1 MTVGWDL
8 DEIRR
13 LEADHRQRCEQLGIP
28 PSAYEPWI
36 HDPWPEPQPLTAQPE
51 DPPAFPTDALPIWVA
66 DQADNIAHTTQ
77 TPTDLAVICQLG
89 TLSTVAMWKRAR
101 IQLHGTWQEPGNLYL
116 LAVLNSGE
124 GKSPA
129 MKRAIAPLQQLLA
142 AEVAEW
148 EAEHS
153 ERYAQ
158 LVAARADLDRAE
170 KELKQ
175 QPKDAVALANVAEAH
190 ARLKDLEQ
198 HEHKPQ
204 PIANDITPEAMIDAL
219 AANGER
225 LAILDTEPGIFDL
238 AARYAGKDQPP
249 NITLALKAHS
259 GDPVE
264 LRRRGTGTASLTA
277 PHITMVIMAQPIAV
291 QRVYADREMRERGLA
306 ARLLIA
312 EPATMVG
319 RRTQR
324 THVND
329 DHAEA
334 AWAAG
339 VTSMWHRTTDKP
351 VELDGRAD
359 EAFLG
364 WLDDIEDRLD
374 PYDGDLRHV
383 AAFVSKLRSAV
394 GRLAL
399 ILHWAEAGDGV
410 VNVDQMGRAI
420 RIADYFL
427 EHHLRR
433 VGPVDDDTLPGV
445 EETAEWLRGR
455 AGQIVTLTD
464 MRRGPRAVRDSSVG
478 DTIEIVDKLIVHG
491 WLRPDSWEWED
502 RVGGRG
508 TRAPRFAVSP
518 KVAKRRDLKR
528 ATSGAFQTF
537 QTEIHRMSNAPNAP
551 EEGLKRAKRA
561 SGGSETRQMSNAHK
575 TCRENTS
582 SSTESSEQPLSVI
595 SSTGP
600 LQPGAFGAFQTQD
613 VTSDHAEWPRPQRPE
628 PIDNQLY

>member
-1 MTVGWDL
+1 MTDGWDL

-51 DPPAFPTDALPIWVA
+51 DPPAFPIDALPIWVA

-101 IQLHGTWQEPGNLYL
+101 IQLHGTWQEPANLYL

-142 AEVAEW
+142 DEVAEW

-153 ERYAQ
+153 DRYAQ

-190 ARLKDLEQ
+190 ARLKDLER

-219 AANGER
+219 TANGER

-329 DHAEA
+329 EHAEA

-339 VTSMWHRTTDKP
+339 VTSMWHRVTPDP
-351 VELDGRAD
+351 VELDQRAD
-359 EAFLG
+359 EAFLS
-364 WLDDIEDRLD
+364 WLDDIETRLD
-374 PYDGDLRHV
+374 PYDGDLRHI
-383 AAFVSKLRSAV
+383 AAFISKLRSAV

-399 ILHWAEAGDGV
+399 ILHWAETGDGV
-410 VNVDQMGRAI
+410 VNVDQMARAI

-433 VGPVDDDTLPGV
+433 VGPVDDDTLPGLEV
-445 EETAEWLRGR
+445 AGEWLRGR
-455 AGQIVTLTD
+455 AGQTVTMYDLK
-464 MRRGPRAVRDSSVG
+464 RGPRELRDTHTG
-478 DTIEIVDKLIVHG
+478 DLVDLVDRLILHG
-491 WLRPDSWEWED
+491 WLRPNSWEWEE

-508 TRAPRFAVSP
+508 RNAPMFAVSP
-518 KVAKRRDLKR
+518 KITRRGQSKR
-528 ATSGAFQTF
+528 ATSGVVRVFGDEIETRQTR
-537 QTEIHRMSNAPNAP
+537 QTGLRNAPNAP
-551 EEGLKRAKRA
+551 KEPAKRAKRQ
-561 SGGSETRQMSNAHK
+561 TRI
-575 TCRENTS
+575 RLVENTS
-582 SSTESSEQPLSVI
+582 SSSSFSTESDDQPLSVV
-595 SSTGP
+595 SSTEP
-600 LQPGAFGAFQTQD
+600 LEPGVFGAFRPQD
-613 VTSDHAEWPRPQRPE
+613 VNSNHTEWPRPQRPE
-628 PIDNQLY
+628 PDDNTLY